1 MRADEPGG
9 GYLEAFE
16 HVKLLIIDR
25 DGVINHDSAAF
36 IKSPEEWRPIA
47 GSPQAIARLSKAGF
61 RIAVATNQS
70 GVARGLYDLP
80 TLHAMHA
87 KMHRL
92 VHEAGG
98 CIDAVF
104 FCPHH
109 ENDNCE
115 CRKPRPGMIFEI
127 LRRFEVEPS
136 EACMIGDRLSD
147 LQAGHSAGCRTTLV
161 LTGVG
166 QATRKAGG
174 LPTGTTVRADL
185 TAIAAE
191 LAP

>member
-1 MRADEPGG
+1 
-9 GYLEAFE
+9 
-16 HVKLLIIDR
+16 VKLLIIDR

-36 IKSPEEWRPIA
+36 IKSPEEWRPIP
-47 GSPQAIARLSKAGF
+47 GSAEAIARLSKVGY

-70 GVARGLYDLP
+70 GIARGLYDLP

-87 KMHRL
+87 KMHR
-92 VHEAGG
+92 VVQQAGG
-98 CIDAVF
+98 RIDAVF

-136 EACMIGDRLSD
+136 QACMIGDRLSD

-161 LTGVG
+161 LSGVG
-166 QATRKAGG
+166 QDTLKAGG
-174 LPTGTTVRADL
+174 LPAGTIVRVDL
-185 TAIAAE
+185 GALAAE

>member
-1 MRADEPGG
+1 
-9 GYLEAFE
+9 
-16 HVKLLIIDR
+16 VKLLIIDR

-36 IKSPEEWRPIA
+36 IKSPEEWRPIP
-47 GSPQAIARLSKAGF
+47 GSLEAIARLSKAGF

-70 GVARGLYDLP
+70 GVARGLYDVP

-92 VHEAGG
+92 VNEAGG
-98 CIDAVF
+98 HIDAVF

-109 ENDNCE
+109 EDANCE

-127 LRRFEVEPS
+127 LRRFEIEPS
-136 EACMIGDRLSD
+136 RSCMIGDRLSD
-147 LQAGHSAGCRTTLV
+147 LQAGHSAGCRTILV

-166 QATRKAGG
+166 QQTLKAGG
-174 LPTGTTVRADL
+174 MPAGTTVRVDL
-185 TAIAAE
+185 AAIAAE
-191 LAP
+191 LTS

>member
-1 MRADEPGG
+1 M
-9 GYLEAFE
+9 
-16 HVKLLIIDR
+16 KLLIIDR

-36 IKSPEEWRPIA
+36 IKSTEEWRPIA
-47 GSPQAIARLSKAGF
+47 GSTEAIARLSKAGY

-70 GVARGLYDLP
+70 GIARGLYDLP

-92 VHEAGG
+92 VQDAGG
-98 CIDAVF
+98 LIDAVF

-109 ENDNCE
+109 ENGNCE

-127 LRRFEVEPS
+127 LRRFDIEPS
-136 EACMIGDRLSD
+136 QTCMIGDRLTD

-161 LTGVG
+161 LTGHG
-166 QATRKAGG
+166 QATLTAGG
-174 LPTGTTVRADL
+174 LPAGTIVRVDL
-185 TAIAAE
+185 GAIASE